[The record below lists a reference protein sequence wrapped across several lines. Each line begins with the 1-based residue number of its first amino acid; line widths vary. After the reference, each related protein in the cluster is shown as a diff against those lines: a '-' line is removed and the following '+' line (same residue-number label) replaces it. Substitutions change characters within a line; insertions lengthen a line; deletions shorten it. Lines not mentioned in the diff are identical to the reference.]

1 MPSDSLAMS
10 QSNMTRRDACRPSE
24 CYVVSHVAI
33 LGVGMDSS
41 REQVE
46 FFDRIWRQHL
56 DNPRRES
63 SGQRYLRIGSK
74 LVERGVKTVID
85 VGCGSGLMCKHLAR
99 LGVAVTGVDISPV
112 AIEAARHLFAAEGLE
127 GVFEICPSWSVP
139 FATGSFQAAVATYVL
154 DHMTLAQTQL
164 TLGEVRRLL
173 QPGGLLV
180 ASFTGTQSPPS
191 ACDVLSDGTWKFT
204 AGEMAGLLL
213 RYYRTEELCGL
224 LEDLTIVS
232 IETGA
237 DGERLVIAEKPE
249 DSQGTCLGSP

>member
-1 MPSDSLAMS
+1 MRA
-10 QSNMTRRDACRPSE
+10 RRMWCGH
-24 CYVVSHVAI
+24 HVAI

-41 REQVE
+41 REQAE
-46 FFDRIWRQHL
+46 FFNRIWQRDL
-56 DNPRRES
+56 DNPRPES
-63 SGQRYLRIGSK
+63 PSQRYLRIGEK
-74 LVERGVKTVID
+74 LLERGVKTVID

-127 GVFEICPSWSVP
+127 GVFSLTPSWSTP
-139 FATGSFQAAVATYVL
+139 FSTGSFQAAVATYVL

-164 TLGEVRRLL
+164 TLGEIRRLL

-191 ACDVLSDGTWKFT
+191 ACDVLPDGTWKFT

-213 RYYRTEELCGL
+213 RYYPTEELRDL
-224 LEDLTIVS
+224 LSDFTIVS
-232 IETGA
+232 IETEP
-237 DGERLVIAEKPE
+237 DGERLVTAESPA
-249 DSQGTCLGSP
+249 DSQVTCLGSP